1 METFIRISQLI
12 ASLGL
17 LILLHEFGHYIT
29 ARMFKIRV
37 EKFYLFFDFLFPL
50 PGVLNFSLFKKKIG
64 DTEYGI
70 GWFPMGGY
78 VSIAGM
84 IDESLDTDAMAK
96 PAEPWEFRAHPAWQ
110 RLIVMLGGIIVNVLL
125 AFIIYA
131 GVLFAWGEKK
141 IPMTSLKDGIAC
153 TDSLGQ
159 SVGFKTGDK
168 ILSIDNKPIKYFDDL
183 RLEILLGH
191 TVQIDRNGERIELNL
206 PKDFIDKL
214 GKTESYSFVSLR
226 LPYVFK
232 EFAEGSVNKNA
243 GLKNSDLVTGI
254 NDTIQT
260 KYFDEFQSALTNF
273 KNKIVTLNI
282 KRNNEALK
290 VPVKVTA
297 EGKIQAHVKGFK
309 EEEELEKLGV
319 LKFERFKYGFFA
331 AFPAGVS
338 KTFDQLEK
346 YYRQFKKMFEPSTGA
361 YKHLSGFGGMT
372 KMFSGEWV
380 WEDFWNMTAFLSV
393 ILAFMNLLPIPALD
407 GGHVVFTLYEM
418 ITRRSPSVKVLTYAQ
433 YVGMAFLLFIML
445 YANLNDVFHFGK

>member
-1 METFIRISQLI
+1 MGTFIQISQFI

-131 GVLFAWGEKK
+131 GILFAWGEKK
-141 IPMTSLKDGIAC
+141 VPMASLKDGIAC

-159 SVGFKTGDK
+159 AVGFRTGDK
-168 ILSIDNKPIKYFDDL
+168 ILSIDNKPVKYFDDL
-183 RLEILLGH
+183 KLEILLGH
-191 TVQIDRNGERIELNL
+191 TVQIDRNGEKVDIKL
-206 PKDFIDKL
+206 PPNFVDQIA
-214 GKTESYSFVSLR
+214 KTENFFFVNVR
-226 LPYVFK
+226 TPAVFG
-232 EFAEGSVNKNA
+232 EFAEGSINKTAN
-243 GLKNSDLVTGI
+243 LKASDLITGI
-254 NDTIQT
+254 NDTI
-260 KYFDEFQSALTNF
+260 KIGYYDEFQSALKNF
-273 KNKIVTLNI
+273 KNETVTLNV
-282 KRNNEALK
+282 KRKNETFN
-290 VPVKVTA
+290 VPVKVSA
-297 EGKIQAHVKGFK
+297 DSKIEAHFSGVSF
-309 EEEELEKLGV
+309 EELESYGSIS
-319 LKFERFKYGFFA
+319 FERSKYGFFEA
-331 AFPAGVS
+331 LPAGVAM
-338 KTFDQLEK
+338 TFDQLDK
-346 YYRQFKKMFEPSTGA
+346 YVRQFKMMFTPSTGA
-361 YKHLSGFGGMT
+361 YKHLGGFKSMS
-372 KMFSGEWV
+372 KMFGHKWD
-380 WEDFWNMTAFLSV
+380 WEEFWHRTAFLSIV
-393 ILAFMNLLPIPALD
+393 LAFMNLLPIPALD

-418 ITRRSPSVKVLTYAQ
+418 ITRRTPSIKVLTYAQ
-433 YVGMAFLLFIML
+433 YAGMAFLLFVML
-445 YANLNDVFHFGK
+445 YANLNDFFHFGK